1 MSETERKDLHDLVK
15 RLDIQQ
21 MKGIIA
27 LMADTVIIESDA
39 KIISFDL
46 KDIPVRKQRE
56 LEAYVKKCL
65 CGAATDR
72 RKKVIAMRLN

>member
-1 MSETERKDLHDLVK
+1 MS
-15 RLDIQQ
+15 
-21 MKGIIA
+21 
-27 LMADTVIIESDA
+27 DTVRSDPDTKNFA
-39 KIISFDL
+39 FDL
-46 KDIPVRKQRE
+46 KEIPVRKERE